1 MIFGPELNVIL
12 NNVLELN
19 GRVGMYSRKIK
30 ITE

>member
-1 MIFGPELNVIL
+1 MIIGPELNVIL
-12 NNVLELN
+12 NSILGLN